1 MSAGTR
7 KMLIG
12 QSRGIAAGFRRHV
25 AELLEHAHAVPLQ
38 PVVAGDPAVAVADRA
53 PRGIGEGAADDD
65 RRMRL
70 LRRLRPLLHL
80 AEIDELAVIFGLF
93 LGPDGL
99 HRLDS
104 LARQFVPALE
114 FGAVVLD
121 LLLVPAIADAEQEAA
136 VGKLVDGG
144 NHLRGDDRIALGH
157 QGDAGADPELR
168 RHGRR
173 GIEGQ
178 ERIHQF
184 VIGLDQSAARR
195 IGRLARGRNVRVFG
209 HPQGFETAF
218 LQRAPQRGRLH
229 GVRGEEHHCADF
241 HGSGLPLAADCDLEN
256 AAVKHDRINA
266 VSARPPCAAA

>member
-1 MSAGTR
+1 M
-7 KMLIG
+7 
-12 QSRGIAAGFRRHV
+12 
-25 AELLEHAHAVPLQ
+25 HAHAVPLQ

-93 LGPDGL
+93 LDPDGL

-121 LLLVPAIADAEQEAA
+121 LLLVPAVADAEQEAA

-173 GIEGQ
+173 GIKGQ
-178 ERIHQF
+178 DRPSVRNRPGPVRRSPDRPTCVRTECACSGTHR
-184 VIGLDQSAARR
+184 DSKPRSSSARPS
-195 IGRLARGRNVRVFG
+195 G
-209 HPQGFETAF
+209 
-218 LQRAPQRGRLH
+218 GRLH

-241 HGSGLPLAADCDLEN
+241 HGFGLPLAADCDLEN